1 MFLHLIFTLLFG
13 MSNTP
18 VGTPSLQTNGN
29 NFNFSQRSQQSTAV
43 PAETGSGTGGE
54 VGQNPP
60 PKID

>member
-13 MSNTP
+13 ISNTSADI
-18 VGTPSLQTNGN
+18 PSLETNGN
-29 NFNFSQRSQQSTAV
+29 NFNFSQSNQQSTAV